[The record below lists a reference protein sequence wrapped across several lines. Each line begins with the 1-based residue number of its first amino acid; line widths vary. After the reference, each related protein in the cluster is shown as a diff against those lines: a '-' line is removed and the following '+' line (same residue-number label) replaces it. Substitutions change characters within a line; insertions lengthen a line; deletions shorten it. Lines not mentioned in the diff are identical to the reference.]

1 MAAAVAL
8 LAAAA
13 WWVLR
18 GPAVVR
24 AEWAPVPD
32 IDIDPPGMQARREA
46 AIALATLPDDP
57 WTFAESLGASAP
69 EKSPEKE
76 KCGIEG
82 APQFSNPSEDG
93 DVPVQTRAASP
104 RYLGAEARIDAALRS
119 SADPLDRAVADLV
132 NTGDMRST
140 EGRDEA
146 VVQQAVASTD
156 ARLYAL
162 GYGLCHSMRA
172 VPPSCARIDAMR
184 WAQVDAGNGIPWLF
198 VLAQAQAA
206 GDAVGVSNAMSR
218 LAMSSRFDLYPHAV
232 AGVVARRVPPD
243 DEDLA
248 AAGGQVTKAFSEA
261 MSLNLPNFQPLVQV
275 CGNHAGGDEQLEQ
288 QCHAISDAMFEH
300 SDNLIS
306 LSISGALLAG
316 MTGDTSRRD
325 LVHAERVVLA
335 AHWSPATG
343 FSPCEEI
350 RDAIKFHLRSA
361 QIGEV
366 EALRER
372 ARKFVTP

>member
-1 MAAAVAL
+1 MAVAL
-8 LAAAA
+8 LAGAG
-13 WWVLR
+13 WW
-18 GPAVVR
+18 VVR
-24 AEWAPVPD
+24 APAIAHVAAAPPPD
-32 IDIDPPGMQARREA
+32 IDLDTPAMRAQREA
-46 AIALATLPDDP
+46 VLALAAMPDDP
-57 WTFAESLGASAP
+57 WTFAESLAASAP
-69 EKSPEKE
+69 DRAADKE
-76 KCGIEG
+76 QCGMEDG
-82 APQFSNPSEDG
+82 PQFSNPAADG
-93 DVPVQTRAASP
+93 ELPVQTRAATA
-104 RYLGAEARIDAALRS
+104 RYLSAEARIDAALRS

-172 VPPSCARIDAMR
+172 APPSCARIDATR
-184 WAQVDAGNGIPWLF
+184 WAQVDAGNGIPWF
-198 VLAQAQAA
+198 YALAQAQAA
-206 GDAVGVSNAMSR
+206 GDAAGVSDAMSR
-218 LAMSSRFDLYPHAV
+218 LAGSSRFDLYPHAV
-232 AGVVARRVPPD
+232 AGVVARRVPQD
-243 DEDLA
+243 GEDLA
-248 AAGGQVTKAFSEA
+248 AAGGLVSKAFFEA
-261 MSLNLPNFQPLVQV
+261 MSLNFPSFQPLVQV

-288 QCHAISDAMFEH
+288 QCRAISDAMFEH

-306 LSISGALLAG
+306 LSISGAVLAK

-343 FSPCEEI
+343 FSPCQEI